1 VELKEIE
8 TLWEVGFRERAEVVS
23 YYLEK
28 EKGGGRGERFCIWR
42 ESWRGGGGETEREK
56 FF

>member
-1 VELKEIE
+1 M
-8 TLWEVGFRERAEVVS
+8 GFRERAEVVS

-28 EKGGGRGERFCIWR
+28 ERGGGGAVLYLAR
-42 ESWRGGGGETEREK
+42 ELEGGETEREK